1 MLASLCWSFT
11 ASADDSIPPLLK
23 QSKILACAKT
33 ESVARSALS
42 TMWDIEDSE
51 KEFPNESMQSG
62 DGSTLHAA
70 TLDIV
75 LKSMLGASD
84 RFPSLRN
91 QVERT
96 LLKWNYC
103 DVFQEGVFY
112 DLERTSTGFKRVRAA
127 EASPEKWQG
136 FSALGFLGE
145 TDNRFVPQILD
156 LDQNSLRS
164 DYEWLFHR
172 IYRQQCFPHPDTS
185 ELFDISEIR
194 LKENIVEGA
203 PDASSEYPHAWDP
216 ECLYP
221 RAAPELNTNV
231 KIVDVPLL
239 VPNIM
244 STLNIVP
251 VPKLVPGLNTKVELM
266 PVEQLVPGLKTQ
278 VKLLPVPQLV
288 PSLGTQLKLLPVPQ
302 LVPNLSTQLQL
313 LPVAQAVP
321 ELLTQLKLIQQP
333 LEIPKLVSLVEI
345 QEMPQLV
352 PALAT
357 SVDLQPVPITIP
369 LLNSKLLIEKLA
381 VPVPK
386 LLTKVFID
394 KPKYVAPK
402 KVVQKAPVKYVGNH
416 NTNNQGYYPQTVV
429 QQPRVVQQQRVVQQ
443 PVVQRVPVTQVVT
456 QPNLVVN
463 KNASLIERLLGGISG
478 GSNVLIVDKIQ
489 LTVNEYN
496 GTVETAIS
504 SSDIGTTVA
513 STVSQSEAVKQIL
526 NALPVKSQ
534 QHVTT
539 ANKTPVKTKAVVKK
553 KAVKQSP
560 GYLKVPYL
568 QTMLLVSEAS
578 SARAS
583 KPVKKVKKASKNSK
597 ASKRKPRKKKK
608 QTRSS
613 SVFTYSPYPKG
624 QAPKS
629 EKSIEQLLREYQQY
643 EEDRKLGRLPKR
655 KKKVNRRGNIQ
666 EKYKPDTRLRDVPPL
681 DTELWVEEVTTSYDP
696 VKVPSLKSK
705 VKVYSKYSAKPLK
718 VPALSTM
725 IIQQLTGSTSDS
737 KRSDESFE
745 FSNDYFSDEV
755 FEDTQVRSEAG
766 GSFEFSQDR
775 LKDEVFE
782 NTLISG
788 KKNKAQGKPQ
798 KKTKKATKNKKA
810 IKVKP
815 KKKTI
820 GLAGNVYYKNTLK
833 TGAKAIGG
841 SINRK
846 LIKDSYWFARVGWN
860 YNLEEVDDPF
870 SYSWGIGYSDWHP
883 GTFSAQL
890 NNWGPIK
897 PGEGL
902 ALEKA
907 VANFGYS
914 VKSDFLKKHKLS
926 LSGAINVPVEGNSSA
941 VANLRWS
948 PVKNWYVN
956 ASVSQPLEGDGTP
969 KWTYGF
975 GYSDWRPNKIN
986 LQYSNYGPNEIPYHN
1001 FEENG
1006 TWSLSYNWK
1015 F

>member
-1 MLASLCWSFT
+1 MIRGVLHDCWLKGIWLVVFASLSLSFG
-11 ASADDSIPPLLK
+11 ASANDSLPPLLK

-33 ESVARSALS
+33 ESVARTALS
-42 TMWDIEDSE
+42 TLWEIEDSE
-51 KEFPNESMQSG
+51 KEFPNETMQS
-62 DGSTLHAA
+62 DNGSTLHAA

-84 RFPSLRN
+84 RFPELRN

-112 DLERTSTGFKRVRAA
+112 DLERTGTGLKRVRAA
-127 EASPEKWQG
+127 EVSPEKWQG
-136 FSALGFLGE
+136 FRALGFLGE
-145 TDNRFVPQILD
+145 TENRFIPHILD

-172 IYRQQCFPHPDTS
+172 IYREQCFPHPDTS
-185 ELFDISEIR
+185 ELFDVSDVR
-194 LKENIVEGA
+194 LKENVVEGETEVA
-203 PDASSEYPHAWDP
+203 ASYPHAWDP

-221 RAAPELNTNV
+221 RAPLELKTTV

-239 VPNIM
+239 VPNLA
-244 STLNIVP
+244 SQLKIV
-251 VPKLVPGLNTKVELM
+251 
-266 PVEQLVPGLKTQ
+266 
-278 VKLLPVPQLV
+278 PVPQLV
-288 PSLGTQLKLLPVPQ
+288 PGLSTKVKLLPVPQ
-302 LVPNLSTQLQL
+302 LVPNLSTRLQL
-313 LPVAQAVP
+313 VPVAQAVP
-321 ELLTQLKLIQQP
+321 ELQTLLKLVEQR
-333 LEIPKLVSLVEI
+333 LAIPKLVSLVEI
-345 QEMPQLV
+345 HEVPQLV

-357 SVDLQPVPITIP
+357 SVDLQPTPVTIP
-369 LLNSKLLIEKLA
+369 LLQSKLIIEELA

-386 LLTKVFID
+386 LQTRFLVD

-402 KVVQKAPVKYVGNH
+402 KKYVQKAPVKYVGNH

-539 ANKTPVKTKAVVKK
+539 ANKMPVKTKAVVKK

-568 QTMLLVSEAS
+568 QTMLLVSEAPS
-578 SARAS
+578 VRVS

-624 QAPKS
+624 QVPKS

-737 KRSDESFE
+737 KRSDETFE

-798 KKTKKATKNKKA
+798 KKTKNTKKA

-1001 FEENG
+1001 FQENG